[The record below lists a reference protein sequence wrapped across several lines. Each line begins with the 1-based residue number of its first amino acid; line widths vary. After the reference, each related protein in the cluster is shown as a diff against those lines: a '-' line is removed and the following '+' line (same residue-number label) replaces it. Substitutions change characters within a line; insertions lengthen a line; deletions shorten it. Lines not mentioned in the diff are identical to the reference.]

1 MSLPII
7 TIGRS
12 FGSGGR
18 IIGEKIATLL
28 NIPLYDKELVQ
39 ITAEKSGFHAT
50 VVEQMQQ
57 NKPASL
63 LYSLS
68 GSVIEYPLQDQVYY
82 AQAAVIRDLAKKG
95 PCVIV
100 GRCADS
106 ILEHEAR
113 IMKVFIHAPVS
124 QRAARAKDEYKI
136 TSKKPLDYIKYVRKC
151 DKKRKSYYEY
161 FTHRPWGKAEHY
173 DLCLNSAMGLDVVAD
188 IIVRAAKE
196 FPEEIK

>member
-1 MSLPII
+1 MALPII

-18 IIGEKIATLL
+18 IIGEKVATLL
-28 NIPLYDKELVQ
+28 NIPLYDKELVK

-68 GSVIEYPLQDQVYY
+68 GSAIEYPLQDQVFY
-82 AQAAVIRDLAKKG
+82 AQSAVIRELAEKG

-106 ILEHEAR
+106 ILEEEHR
-113 IMKVFIHAPVS
+113 VLKVFIHAPIS
-124 QRAARAKDEYKI
+124 QRTARARDVYKI
-136 TSKKPLDYIKYVRKC
+136 TSKKPLDYIKYVKKC
-151 DKKRKSYYEY
+151 DKKRKAYYDY
-161 FTHRPWGKAEHY
+161 FTHRPWGKSEHY
-173 DLCLNSAMGLDVVAD
+173 HLCIDSSIGLDVVAD
-188 IIVRAAKE
+188 IIARTARE
-196 FPEEIK
+196 FPED

>member
-18 IIGEKIATLL
+18 IIGEKVATLL
-28 NIPLYDKELVQ
+28 NIPLYDRELVR

-57 NKPASL
+57 KKPASL
-63 LYSLS
+63 LYAIS
-68 GSVIEYPLQDQVYY
+68 GATMEFPLQDQVYF
-82 AQAAVIRDLAKKG
+82 AQSAVIRDLAKQG

-106 ILEHEAR
+106 ILEEDGVR
-113 IMKVFIHAPVS
+113 VLKVFVRAPLAERA
-124 QRAARAKDEYKI
+124 QRVAEAYQIKSRDPRDYV
-136 TSKKPLDYIKYVRKC
+136 KKMDRQ
-151 DKKRKSYYEY
+151 RKSYYDY
-161 FTHRPWGKAEHY
+161 FTHKTWGRPDHY
-173 DLCLNSAMGLDVVAD
+173 HLTLDSSIGLDLVANL
-188 IIVRAAKE
+188 IASAAKD
-196 FPEEIK
+196 FPED